1 MTTIDHTLPTGET
14 LTFTVT
20 LRGCEPG
27 TCAAMVEY
35 PAGVDLS
42 QWSTREAYPMAA
54 IEAAIATATKAAA
67 ARFTH
72 CDSYGADANTWEE
85 WHFAIDTV
93 TGSTEGRPSTT
104 GAPSRGASR
113 ATRCTSPRDLA
124 GRRHELVC
132 NPRPKVLARV
142 RRDLPAE
149 VRREERWWFLGHVV
163 ERLGVATVRLVIL
176 RARAGGG
183 DAIHE
188 ALLAALRA
196 RPVAG

>member
-54 IEAAIATATKAAA
+54 IEAAIATATKADA

-93 TGSTEGRPSTT
+93 TGSTEVDPGSMGDGWADDAEAARGLVAPDGLHPS
-104 GAPSRGASR
+104 
-113 ATRCTSPRDLA
+113 
-124 GRRHELVC
+124 
-132 NPRPKVLARV
+132 
-142 RRDLPAE
+142 AE
-149 VRREERWWFLGHVV
+149 
-163 ERLGVATVRLVIL
+163 A
-176 RARAGGG
+176 
-183 DAIHE
+183 HE
-188 ALLAALRA
+188 AWAAALEAAHPWPPLAPGGSRESS
-196 RPVAG
+196 G

>member
-54 IEAAIATATKAAA
+54 IEAAIATATKADA

-93 TGSTEGRPSTT
+93 TGSTEVDPGSMGDGWADDAEAARGLVEVLETVYARRGWTVDVSV
-104 GAPSRGASR
+104 GHRGSRDAEGD
-113 ATRCTSPRDLA
+113 RDS
-124 GRRHELVC
+124 
-132 NPRPKVLARV
+132 
-142 RRDLPAE
+142 D
-149 VRREERWWFLGHVV
+149 
-163 ERLGVATVRLVIL
+163 T
-176 RARAGGG
+176 ARAIDAVAEAAFAAYCAESG
-183 DAIHE
+183 DE
-188 ALLAALRA
+188 AATLATLESAGEV
-196 RPVAG
+196 PVAA

>member
-104 GAPSRGASR
+104 GGAIARSIAR
-113 ATRCTSPRDLA
+113 DPVHLARDLA